1 MLRVQPVQCNA
12 PFEPHEGV
20 QAWRKRPVEG
30 PASFRSRGT
39 VPHAAYAAAPSAVVQ
54 STRWDLVTEM
64 NTWPYWHLVLPVLL
78 FVLYFLP
85 TIIAL
90 LGHRLTAPI
99 VVVNLILGWTLIGW
113 VVALVVIC
121 WPDRANP
128 RRYPR
133 NDLHQR

>member
-1 MLRVQPVQCNA
+1 
-12 PFEPHEGV
+12 
-20 QAWRKRPVEG
+20 
-30 PASFRSRGT
+30 
-39 VPHAAYAAAPSAVVQ
+39 
-54 STRWDLVTEM
+54 M
-64 NTWPYWHLVLPVLL
+64 NTWPHWHLVLPVLL

-113 VVALVVIC
+113 VVVLVVAC